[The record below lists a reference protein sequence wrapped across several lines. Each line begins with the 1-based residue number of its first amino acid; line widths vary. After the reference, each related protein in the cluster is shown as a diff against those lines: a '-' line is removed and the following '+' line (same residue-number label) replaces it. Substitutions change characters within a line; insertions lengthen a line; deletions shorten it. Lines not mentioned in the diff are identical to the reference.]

1 MPIHVPVHP
10 PAETPVLVSQRMLA
24 HLAKCAL
31 LTGMMMFVCLGASA
45 QTNVNDGNVQDAGDN
60 LGTAQT
66 VTFAPPEPA
75 AAQGPSTSSE
85 SLNWQVALGYQFNG
99 IHLYATDFHTNGFN
113 ASLARYFGNF
123 FGIEVQT
130 GLGYGNT
137 DNTTRPANLSA
148 RSVFVGGG
156 PRFAVRNT
164 GRIEPWAHGVFGDQY
179 FRFSQTTGPSSMSAF
194 GWLAGGGVDLHASP
208 RTAIR
213 FEGDYLGTR
222 FFGVNQRNYQIVAGL
237 AFNF

>member
-1 MPIHVPVHP
+1 MPIHLPVHLLT
-10 PAETPVLVSQRMLA
+10 ETPVQRMLSR
-24 HLAKCAL
+24 LAKFAL
-31 LTGMMMFVCLGASA
+31 LAGAMLSLCLAASA
-45 QTNVNDGNVQDAGDN
+45 QANVNDENVQSAGDH

-75 AAQGPSTSSE
+75 AAQGPSSS
-85 SLNWQVALGYQFNG
+85 SDLNWQVAVGYQFNG
-99 IHLYATDFHTNGFN
+99 IHLYATDFHTSGFN
-113 ASLARYFGNF
+113 VSLARYFGNF

-130 GLGYGNT
+130 GAGFGNT
-137 DNTTRPANLSA
+137 GTTTFPANLSA

-164 GRIEPWAHGVFGDQY
+164 GRIEPWGHAVLGDEH
-179 FRFSQTTGPSSMSAF
+179 FRFSQTTGPSTMSAF

-213 FEGDYLGTR
+213 FEGDYFGTR
-222 FFGVNQRNYQIVAGL
+222 FFGVNQRNYQVVAGL

>member
-1 MPIHVPVHP
+1 MSIHVPVHP
-10 PAETPVLVSQRMLA
+10 ATEASVLLQRMPARFARL
-24 HLAKCAL
+24 AL
-31 LTGMMMFVCLGASA
+31 LAAAMLSLCLAASA
-45 QTNVNDGNVQDAGDN
+45 QPSVNDENVQNAGDN
-60 LGTAQT
+60 FGTAQT

-75 AAQGPSTSSE
+75 AAQVPSTSSG
-85 SLNWQVALGYQFNG
+85 SLNWQVAVGYQFNG

-113 ASLARYFGNF
+113 ASVARYFGNF

-130 GLGYGNT
+130 ALGYGNT

-164 GRIEPWAHGVFGDQY
+164 GRIEPWGHGVFGDQY

-222 FFGVNQRNYQIVAGL
+222 FFGVNQRNYQAVVGL